1 MGATAAKKAFCGTSI
16 IQGFP
21 TPPSPA
27 EGSSIIDALQLWG
40 GGHTTQLGTR
50 LATHT
55 APPALCPRVLPPP
68 PPHPGHLTGG
78 GALPNAL
85 PAAIASAV
93 GTRGVCTRVWQSL
106 GDTRG
111 YLGGGG
117 SLRVI
122 TRGEHTLRDTQST
135 QLPRVHAAP
144 LHTCAH
150 GSVTYVCVRLRYIR
164 VRACAS
170 VSAVMGTELLRG
182 SGGGGAELGGLG
194 VR

>member
-1 MGATAAKKAFCGTSI
+1 M
-16 IQGFP
+16 
-21 TPPSPA
+21 
-27 EGSSIIDALQLWG
+27 
-40 GGHTTQLGTR
+40 
-50 LATHT
+50 
-55 APPALCPRVLPPP
+55 
-68 PPHPGHLTGG
+68 
-78 GALPNAL
+78 
-85 PAAIASAV
+85 
-93 GTRGVCTRVWQSL
+93 WQNL

-170 VSAVMGTELLRG
+170 VSAAMGAELLRG
-182 SGGGGAELGGLG
+182 SGGGGGAELGGLG